1 MSKSAIATLK
11 KAEAIMATAGVTTDL
26 VAFLNDG
33 KARRGADGKKL
44 WRNADKLALL
54 IVDSAANAFQGE
66 NSLTLSNGDNFFK
79 NMTQAVDAY
88 ISSNLDCWSQIE
100 LEDCRSFFKVD
111 HMTRLAEMVSG
122 NIAFEQ
128 RQADH
133 DEALAMNAEFDQ
145 VKVRRCRD
153 AVFFGSLDAFGR
165 RVVVEAA
172 HGEALEMD
180 KQATHF
186 RREQSA
192 LTERVNKIMGKD
204 TVVDM
209 NKARQKQQQTPLN
222 LPKPQ
227 MIDVLRAALRKTG
240 NATDEHIEAVADMS
254 EASMKKALSG
264 MLAKG
269 ARVTAYLTK
278 SKSLGYGAIT
288 FGIDGQLPPG
298 LYHAFRVGSMKEAR
312 NVAAQY
318 GAMSWNF

>member
-1 MSKSAIATLK
+1 MLTKNEFFQTLRDIR
-11 KAEAIMATAGVTTDL
+11 ANITTRICIRVENKTFTGL
-26 VAFLNDG
+26 VAEQT
-33 KARRGADGKKL
+33 
-44 WRNADKLALL
+44 
-54 IVDSAANAFQGE
+54 SAPNAF
-66 NSLTLSNGDNFFK
+66 LSRHKD
-79 NMTQAVDAY
+79 DAALAKAFTKY
-88 ISSNLDCWSQIE
+88 DAWLNEWFMNLE
-100 LEDCRSFFKVD
+100 A
-111 HMTRLAEMVSG
+111 M
-122 NIAFEQ
+122 IA
-128 RQADH
+128 ADH
-133 DEALAMNAEFDQ
+133 A
-145 VKVRRCRD
+145 
-153 AVFFGSLDAFGR
+153 
-165 RVVVEAA
+165 
-172 HGEALEMD
+172 EALEMD

-240 NATDEHIEAVADMS
+240 NATDAHIEAVADMS

-318 GAMSWNF
+318 GAVSWNF

>member
-1 MSKSAIATLK
+1 LRKQVARYRANGYIICKAADAAGLNKGFEMLTKNEFFQTLRDIR
-11 KAEAIMATAGVTTDL
+11 ANITTRICIRVENKTFTGL
-26 VAFLNDG
+26 VAEQT
-33 KARRGADGKKL
+33 
-44 WRNADKLALL
+44 
-54 IVDSAANAFQGE
+54 SAPNAF
-66 NSLTLSNGDNFFK
+66 LSRHKD
-79 NMTQAVDAY
+79 DAALAKTFAKY
-88 ISSNLDCWSQIE
+88 DAWLNEWFMNLDA
-100 LEDCRSFFKVD
+100 
-111 HMTRLAEMVSG
+111 M
-122 NIAFEQ
+122 IA
-128 RQADH
+128 ADH
-133 DEALAMNAEFDQ
+133 A
-145 VKVRRCRD
+145 
-153 AVFFGSLDAFGR
+153 
-165 RVVVEAA
+165 
-172 HGEALEMD
+172 EALEMD

-240 NATDEHIEAVADMS
+240 NATDAHIEAVADMS
-254 EASMKKALSG
+254 EASMKKSLSG

-312 NVAAQY
+312 SVAAQY

>member
-1 MSKSAIATLK
+1 MMTK
-11 KAEAIMATAGVTTDL
+11 TAFFALLNDKENRIGVT
-26 VAFLNDG
+26 AHIA
-33 KARRGADGKKL
+33 ARTNSNGTQSLFIEQTGAP
-44 WRNADKLALL
+44 NA
-54 IVDSAANAFQGE
+54 G
-66 NSLTLSNGDNFFK
+66 LSNHKAHTATIAAFAKYNTWLNEWF
-79 NMTQAVDAY
+79 MAQAAAAQARID
-88 ISSNLDCWSQIE
+88 L
-100 LEDCRSFFKVD
+100 
-111 HMTRLAEMVSG
+111 LAE
-122 NIAFEQ
+122 IE
-128 RQADH
+128 ADH
-133 DEALAMNAEFDQ
+133 AEGEAVVAAINNDITVGIAHAEALAMNAEFDQ

-165 RVVVEAA
+165 RVIVEAA

-240 NATDEHIEAVADMS
+240 NATDAHIEAVADMS
-254 EASMKKALSG
+254 EASMKKSLSG

-278 SKSLGYGAIT
+278 SKSLGYGALT

-312 NVAAQY
+312 SVAAQY

>member
-1 MSKSAIATLK
+1 MLTKNEFFQTLRDIR
-11 KAEAIMATAGVTTDL
+11 ANITTRICIRVENKTFTGL
-26 VAFLNDG
+26 VAEQT
-33 KARRGADGKKL
+33 
-44 WRNADKLALL
+44 
-54 IVDSAANAFQGE
+54 SAPNAF
-66 NSLTLSNGDNFFK
+66 LSRHKD
-79 NMTQAVDAY
+79 DAALAKAFAKY
-88 ISSNLDCWSQIE
+88 DAWLNEWFMNLDA
-100 LEDCRSFFKVD
+100 L
-111 HMTRLAEMVSG
+111 
-122 NIAFEQ
+122 IA
-128 RQADH
+128 ADH
-133 DEALAMNAEFDQ
+133 AEALATNALLNDIAADKAEGDAIVAGINNDIAQAIAHAEALVMNAEFDS
-145 VKVRRCRD
+145 
-153 AVFFGSLDAFGR
+153 GNSLIKTAGTPAAIIEGAF
-165 RVVVEAA
+165 
-172 HGEALEMD
+172 
-180 KQATHF
+180 
-186 RREQSA
+186 
-192 LTERVNKIMGKD
+192 

-240 NATDEHIEAVADMS
+240 NATDAHIEAVADMS

>member
-1 MSKSAIATLK
+1 MSKSAIATLN
-11 KAEAIMATAGVTTDL
+11 KAQEIIAAAGVTTDL

-33 KARRGADGKKL
+33 KSRRGGDGKKL

-79 NMTQAVDAY
+79 SITQAVEAY
-88 ISSNLDCWSQIE
+88 ISSNLDCWSQVE
-100 LEDCRSFFKVD
+100 LEDCTSFFKVD
-111 HMTRLAEMVSG
+111 HLARLAEMVAA
-122 NIAFEQ
+122 NMAFEQ

-133 DEALAMNAEFDQ
+133 A
-145 VKVRRCRD
+145 
-153 AVFFGSLDAFGR
+153 
-165 RVVVEAA
+165 
-172 HGEALEMD
+172 EALEMD

-186 RREQSA
+186 RREQAA

-240 NATDEHIEAVADMS
+240 NATDAHIEAVADMS
-254 EASMKKALSG
+254 EASMKKSLSG

-278 SKSLGYGAIT
+278 SKSLGYGALT

-312 NVAAQY
+312 SVAAQY

>member
-1 MSKSAIATLK
+1 MLTKNEFFQTLRDIR
-11 KAEAIMATAGVTTDL
+11 ANITTRICIRVENKTFTGL
-26 VAFLNDG
+26 VAEQT
-33 KARRGADGKKL
+33 
-44 WRNADKLALL
+44 
-54 IVDSAANAFQGE
+54 SAPNAF
-66 NSLTLSNGDNFFK
+66 LSRHKD
-79 NMTQAVDAY
+79 DAALAKAFAKY
-88 ISSNLDCWSQIE
+88 DAWLNEWFMNLDA
-100 LEDCRSFFKVD
+100 
-111 HMTRLAEMVSG
+111 M
-122 NIAFEQ
+122 IA
-128 RQADH
+128 ADH
-133 DEALAMNAEFDQ
+133 AEALAMNAEFDQ

-165 RVVVEAA
+165 RVIVEAA

-240 NATDEHIEAVADMS
+240 NATDAHIEAVADMS
-254 EASMKKALSG
+254 EASMKKSLSG

-278 SKSLGYGAIT
+278 SKSLGYGALT

-312 NVAAQY
+312 SVAAQY

>member
-1 MSKSAIATLK
+1 VLNENGYIICKAADAAGLNKGFEMLTKNEFFQTLRDIR
-11 KAEAIMATAGVTTDL
+11 ANITTRICIRVENKTFTGL
-26 VAFLNDG
+26 VAEQT
-33 KARRGADGKKL
+33 
-44 WRNADKLALL
+44 
-54 IVDSAANAFQGE
+54 SAPNAF
-66 NSLTLSNGDNFFK
+66 LSRHKD
-79 NMTQAVDAY
+79 DAALAKAFAKY
-88 ISSNLDCWSQIE
+88 EAWLNEWFMNLDA
-100 LEDCRSFFKVD
+100 
-111 HMTRLAEMVSG
+111 M
-122 NIAFEQ
+122 IA
-128 RQADH
+128 ADH
-133 DEALAMNAEFDQ
+133 A
-145 VKVRRCRD
+145 
-153 AVFFGSLDAFGR
+153 
-165 RVVVEAA
+165 
-172 HGEALEMD
+172 EALEMD

-240 NATDEHIEAVADMS
+240 NATDAHIEAVADMS
-254 EASMKKALSG
+254 EASMKKSLSG

-278 SKSLGYGAIT
+278 SKSLGYGALT

-312 NVAAQY
+312 SVAAKY

>member
-1 MSKSAIATLK
+1 MLTKNEFFQTLRDIR
-11 KAEAIMATAGVTTDL
+11 ANITTRICIRVENKTFTGL
-26 VAFLNDG
+26 VAEQT
-33 KARRGADGKKL
+33 
-44 WRNADKLALL
+44 
-54 IVDSAANAFQGE
+54 SAPNAF
-66 NSLTLSNGDNFFK
+66 LSRHKD
-79 NMTQAVDAY
+79 DAALAKAFAKY
-88 ISSNLDCWSQIE
+88 DAWLNEWFMNLDAMIA
-100 LEDCRSFFKVD
+100 DD
-111 HMTRLAEMVSG
+111 HA
-122 NIAFEQ
+122 
-128 RQADH
+128 
-133 DEALAMNAEFDQ
+133 EALAMNAEFNA
-145 VKVRRCRD
+145 VKIRRCRD

-172 HGEALEMD
+172 HGEALAMD
-180 KQATHF
+180 AEFDAGNSLIKTAGTPAAIIEGAF
-186 RREQSA
+186 
-192 LTERVNKIMGKD
+192 

-240 NATDEHIEAVADMS
+240 KATDAHIEAVADMS
-254 EASMKKALSG
+254 EASMKKSLSG

-278 SKSLGYGAIT
+278 SKSLGYGALT

-312 NVAAQY
+312 SVAAQY

>member
-1 MSKSAIATLK
+1 MLTKNEFFQTLRDIR
-11 KAEAIMATAGVTTDL
+11 ANITTRICIRVENKTFTGL
-26 VAFLNDG
+26 VAEQT
-33 KARRGADGKKL
+33 
-44 WRNADKLALL
+44 
-54 IVDSAANAFQGE
+54 SAPNAF
-66 NSLTLSNGDNFFK
+66 LSRHKD
-79 NMTQAVDAY
+79 DAALAKAFAKY
-88 ISSNLDCWSQIE
+88 EAWLNEWFMNLDA
-100 LEDCRSFFKVD
+100 
-111 HMTRLAEMVSG
+111 M
-122 NIAFEQ
+122 IA
-128 RQADH
+128 ADH
-133 DEALAMNAEFDQ
+133 A
-145 VKVRRCRD
+145 
-153 AVFFGSLDAFGR
+153 
-165 RVVVEAA
+165 
-172 HGEALEMD
+172 EALEMD

-240 NATDEHIEAVADMS
+240 NATDAHIEAVADMS
-254 EASMKKALSG
+254 EASMKKSLSG

-278 SKSLGYGAIT
+278 SKSLGYGALT

-312 NVAAQY
+312 SVAAKY